1 MDLYTPS
8 SQKIENMLRLS
19 LSLEETQRE
28 RAAELEV
35 GFDQSTST
43 WELIVKYNGNL
54 LRYEQEGL
62 KVELL
67 IAGYAIVT
75 IRENLIRDFVGKPE
89 VEYVEMPKR
98 LFYSVA
104 EGKAFSC
111 FNSSATV
118 RGLNGKGVLVA
129 VVDSGIDYRSNAFR
143 KADGSTRI
151 RFLWDQ
157 SLQPGEEGQPPEGF
171 LQGVEYSEEQ
181 INEALSQ
188 DVPLSTVDITGH
200 GTAVTA
206 IAAGKDEAQAL
217 VGGAAESELLIV
229 KLGNADKLSFPRTTE
244 LMRAVTY
251 AVKKAMELNMPIALN
266 LSFGNTYGAHDG
278 TSILE
283 RFLDNAAEMGRTVI
297 CVGSGNEGAAAGHT
311 AGVLQE
317 DRTTQVELAVGNY
330 QPSFG
335 VQLWKNYVDTMELY
349 LVSPGDERRQISLT
363 IPGKQQFVMEQTE
376 ILLYIGEPSPYS
388 VNQELYFELLPTGER
403 YVRTGVWR
411 FEMRGVEIVSGNFL
425 YYLPSEQVLSGD
437 TRFYAPVPLTTL
449 TIPSTA
455 SKVITVGAY
464 NSVYDGYADFS
475 GRGYPDEGVLNGSRD
490 GISFYEAGQTVKP
503 DLVAPGVGIRTLRVG
518 GGVEYVS
525 GTSFA
530 TPFVTAAA
538 ALLMEWGIL
547 QGNDPYLYG
556 EKVKAYLRR
565 GARPLRGERNL
576 PNARVGY
583 GKLCVAESIPS
594 KG

>member
-118 RGLNGKGVLVA
+118 RGLSGKGVLVA

-188 DVPLSTVDITGH
+188 DVPLPTVDITGH

-251 AVKKAMELNMPIALN
+251 AVKKAMELNMPMALN
-266 LSFGNTYGAHDG
+266 LSFGNTYGAH
-278 TSILE
+278 
-283 RFLDNAAEMGRTVI
+283 
-297 CVGSGNEGAAAGHT
+297 
-311 AGVLQE
+311 
-317 DRTTQVELAVGNY
+317 
-330 QPSFG
+330 
-335 VQLWKNYVDTMELY
+335 
-349 LVSPGDERRQISLT
+349 
-363 IPGKQQFVMEQTE
+363 
-376 ILLYIGEPSPYS
+376 EP
-388 VNQELYFELLPTGER
+388 
-403 YVRTGVWR
+403 
-411 FEMRGVEIVSGNFL
+411 
-425 YYLPSEQVLSGD
+425 
-437 TRFYAPVPLTTL
+437 
-449 TIPSTA
+449 
-455 SKVITVGAY
+455 Y
-464 NSVYDGYADFS
+464 N
-475 GRGYPDEGVLNGSRD
+475 
-490 GISFYEAGQTVKP
+490 
-503 DLVAPGVGIRTLRVG
+503 
-518 GGVEYVS
+518 
-525 GTSFA
+525 
-530 TPFVTAAA
+530 
-538 ALLMEWGIL
+538 
-547 QGNDPYLYG
+547 
-556 EKVKAYLRR
+556 
-565 GARPLRGERNL
+565 
-576 PNARVGY
+576 
-583 GKLCVAESIPS
+583 
-594 KG
+594 

>member
-19 LSLEETQRE
+19 LSLEENQRE

-35 GFDQSTST
+35 GFDQSTNT

-54 LRYEQEGL
+54 LRYEQEGI

-75 IRENLIRDFVGKPE
+75 IRENLIRDFVEKQE

-104 EGKAFSC
+104 EGKAVSC
-111 FNSSATV
+111 FNRSATV
-118 RGLNGKGVLVA
+118 RGLSGKGVLVA
-129 VVDSGIDYRSNAFR
+129 VVDSGIDYRSDAFR
-143 KADGSTRI
+143 KEDGTTRI

-171 LQGVEYSEEQ
+171 FQGVEYSEEQ

-188 DVPLSTVDITGH
+188 DVPLPTVDITGH

-229 KLGNADKLSFPRTTE
+229 KLGNADQLSFPRTTE

-251 AVKKAMELNMPIALN
+251 AVRKAMELNMPMALN

-349 LVSPGDERRQISLT
+349 LVSPGGERRQISLT

-437 TRFYAPVPLTTL
+437 TRFYAPVPQTTL

-490 GISFYEAGQTVKP
+490 GVTFYEAGQTVKP

-583 GKLCVAESIPS
+583 GRLCLSESIP
-594 KG
+594 K